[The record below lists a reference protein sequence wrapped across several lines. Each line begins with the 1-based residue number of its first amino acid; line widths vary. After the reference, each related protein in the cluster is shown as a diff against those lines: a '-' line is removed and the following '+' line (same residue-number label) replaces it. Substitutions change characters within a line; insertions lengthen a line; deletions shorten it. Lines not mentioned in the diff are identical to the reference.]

1 MSYPSFH
8 SYIRM
13 LRSLLKRKRKWLFEE
28 SVFLA
33 DLCLSYGTIAQL
45 SDRDK
50 KTLFLAAHFKN
61 LGAIYLEDQYL
72 EQEFREHSQI
82 VENLEV
88 LFRESAQLAEDAGL
102 KEVSDVLRQYH
113 LRAIPTNYLA
123 RVFQVLNAWVS
134 CRQSKGWRSSMSD
147 KEALVILKQRAELQW
162 SDPKVVFHF
171 IEHLCRY
178 SSSPER
184 QEACSLS
191 MDQLSNN
198 GYSRKNPAFADFA
211 DIDFSEEIPT
221 LVDPHQPMSLLEDYS
236 EVPKG

>member
-8 SYIRM
+8 SYVRM
-13 LRSLLKRKRKWLFEE
+13 LRGLLKRKRKWLFEE

-45 SDRDK
+45 SERDK

-61 LGAIYLEDQYL
+61 LGAIYIDDQYL
-72 EQEFREHSQI
+72 EQEFRDHSQI
-82 VENLEV
+82 VTALEV

-102 KEVSDVLRQYH
+102 AEVAEVLRQYH
-113 LRAIPTNYLA
+113 LRAIPENPLA
-123 RVFQVLNAWVS
+123 RIFQVLNAWVS
-134 CRQSKGWRSSMSD
+134 CRQRKGWRSAMSD
-147 KEALVILKQRAELQW
+147 KEALIILKQRAELQW

-178 SSSPER
+178 SSRPER
-184 QEACSLS
+184 QEACSVGNGHTLS
-191 MDQLSNN
+191 DDHSH
-198 GYSRKNPAFADFA
+198 KNPLMAEFAN
-211 DIDFSEEIPT
+211 IDFSEEIPT
-221 LVDPHQPMSLLEDYS
+221 LVDPHQPMSLLDDYS